1 MLSSCPFHDGNVGY
15 LGTLQNSLVSAASQD
30 KDPMRKPHHFLEI
43 RADDDDGHAGLCQV
57 GDSFVDGGPCS
68 HVDSPGWFIENKDLR
83 SARNPASDNDLL
95 LIAAG
100 EITHQ
105 SE

>member
-57 GDSFVDGGPCS
+57 GDCFVDGGPAPMS
-68 HVDSPGWFIENKDLR
+68 IPRVGSSRIKTFGPR
-83 SARNPASDNDLL
+83 
-95 LIAAG
+95 
-100 EITHQ
+100 EIQRAIMTFC
-105 SE
+105 